1 MNVRHLFPFS
11 CCLAVAACIAMS
23 SCGAGK
29 GTSSQDVS
37 ADTYCN
43 PLYDTDGNLVTFGDP
58 YILKASDG
66 RFYMYGTTDYTFMDH
81 HCYSSDD
88 LVNWKHEGICYVPS
102 DSTWTTDTFWA
113 PEVYEHDGKFYMF
126 HSSNWKENPNG
137 EEEIFRIGVAVADKP
152 TGPFKEMYD
161 QPIFDS
167 KYPIIDANLL
177 FDEDGK
183 IYFYYSRCCYKHPVD
198 SELSELL
205 KKEGKA
211 DEVQESWIYGVEIK
225 PDFSGI
231 IGEPK
236 LLLQPPLTLSDPQS
250 KWENNSANAG
260 EGEAIRRW
268 NEGSYI
274 FKYDDK
280 YYMMYSCNYWKGQY
294 YAVGYATSDNPLG
307 PFVKAPENPILERN
321 NDKGGEVYCTGHN
334 MVVTLDNGDMYCVYH
349 GRTAESDSITGDAK
363 RVAFIDKMEITPDG
377 HLVVHGPTTT
387 PQKRPDVGSKK

>member
-88 LVNWKHEGICYVPS
+88 LVNWKHERICYVPS

-137 EEEIFRIGVAVADKP
+137 E
-152 TGPFKEMYD
+152 
-161 QPIFDS
+161 
-167 KYPIIDANLL
+167 
-177 FDEDGK
+177 
-183 IYFYYSRCCYKHPVD
+183 
-198 SELSELL
+198 
-205 KKEGKA
+205 
-211 DEVQESWIYGVEIK
+211 
-225 PDFSGI
+225 
-231 IGEPK
+231 
-236 LLLQPPLTLSDPQS
+236 
-250 KWENNSANAG
+250 
-260 EGEAIRRW
+260 
-268 NEGSYI
+268 
-274 FKYDDK
+274 
-280 YYMMYSCNYWKGQY
+280 
-294 YAVGYATSDNPLG
+294 
-307 PFVKAPENPILERN
+307 
-321 NDKGGEVYCTGHN
+321 
-334 MVVTLDNGDMYCVYH
+334 
-349 GRTAESDSITGDAK
+349 
-363 RVAFIDKMEITPDG
+363 
-377 HLVVHGPTTT
+377 
-387 PQKRPDVGSKK
+387 